1 MFELGIISDE
11 ISDDFERSC
20 RLISE
25 WGMRHVELRTMW
37 DKNILALS
45 EAELEAVAASLE
57 AHRLSVTAIA
67 SPVFKSPLDG
77 KPREIEGDFQLAGY
91 ESFEAQ
97 LELIRKAAILCERF
111 GTDKIRIFS
120 FWREPWT
127 RELVAEVAG
136 KLLEAAGLARDLGV
150 VLVVENEPVC
160 CVGTGQELGELFAEM
175 QGQGSAEALEH
186 IAMLWDP
193 GNARHA
199 GETTPYP
206 DGYEELSSGRIVHV
220 HLKDAIIDGIGNR
233 TLVPL
238 GQGEIDYVGQFR
250 RLQRDGYR
258 GVLVLEPHYYPEG
271 LSQEEAALRCV
282 EGAREVLE
290 RAFAS

>member
-1 MFELGIISDE
+1 VFELGIISDE
-11 ISDDFERSC
+11 ISGDFERSC

-25 WGMRHVELRTMW
+25 WGMKHVELRTMW
-37 DKNILALS
+37 GKNILALS
-45 EAELEAVAASLE
+45 EAELESVAANLE

-77 KPREIEGDFQLAGY
+77 KPREIEGDFQLSGY

-97 LELIRKAAILCERF
+97 LELIQKAAALCRRF

-120 FWREPWT
+120 FWRESWN
-127 RELVAEVAG
+127 RELAAAVAT
-136 KLLEAAGLARDLGV
+136 KLLEAAELARELGV

-175 QGQGSAEALEH
+175 RKQGSAEVLAH

-199 GETTPYP
+199 GEVTPYP
-206 DGYEELSSGRIVHV
+206 DGYEALASGRIVHI
-220 HLKDAIIDGIGNR
+220 HLKDAIIDEVGNR

-238 GQGEIDYVGQFR
+238 GRGEIDYVGQFR
-250 RLQRDGYR
+250 HLQRDGYR
-258 GVLVLEPHYYPEG
+258 GVMVLEPHYHPEG
-271 LSQEEAALRCV
+271 MSQEEAALRCV